1 MDYIGEHLVP
11 GKIGHFFILLS
22 LLTSL
27 AASVSYLLSVQKKNS
42 EQAKQW
48 KKLARI
54 FFITEALSVFSI
66 FGIIFY
72 IVSNHL
78 FEYKYAWQ
86 HSSTALEP
94 KYLLA
99 AIWEG
104 QEGSF
109 LLWSIWHCVLGLI
122 IIKKEKE
129 WEAPV
134 MTVVSLAQFL
144 LAARSSSSLKKGP
157 ARSILAK

>member
-22 LLTSL
+22 LISSL
-27 AASVSYLLSVQKKNS
+27 AASFCYFKTVQQKNTGES
-42 EQAKQW
+42 KQW
-48 KKLARI
+48 KQLARI
-54 FFITEALSVFSI
+54 FFIAEALSVFCI

-86 HSSTALEP
+86 HSSKTLEP

-104 QEGSF
+104 QEGS
-109 LLWSIWHCVLGLI
+109 
-122 IIKKEKE
+122 
-129 WEAPV
+129 
-134 MTVVSLAQFL
+134 
-144 LAARSSSSLKKGP
+144 
-157 ARSILAK
+157 